1 MATEDWLFSLPRG
14 TPAVHQASLVLFPE
28 IIAPSTSH
36 RAYENRRSGMHVG
49 EAAIPQA
56 PQMFSALESAE
67 IEAAGD
73 RKNEERKG
81 ARSKGLIQKWAAEPP
96 QHALL
101 LPWPWSHFSPVSEE
115 KNTSP

>member
-1 MATEDWLFSLPRG
+1 
-14 TPAVHQASLVLFPE
+14 
-28 IIAPSTSH
+28 
-36 RAYENRRSGMHVG
+36 MHVG